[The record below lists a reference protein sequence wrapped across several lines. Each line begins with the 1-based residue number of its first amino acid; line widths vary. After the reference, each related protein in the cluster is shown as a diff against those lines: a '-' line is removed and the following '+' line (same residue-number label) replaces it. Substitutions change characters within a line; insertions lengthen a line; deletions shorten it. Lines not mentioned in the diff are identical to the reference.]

1 MSEPFPADTWTHVVL
16 NYRNN
21 ANSGETPLQS
31 SSNDTCASEFS
42 IYVNFIHRTD
52 KQSPG
57 HGTQAAIDNPYFST
71 EDGGK
76 GRLRIGDEGWGQIRP
91 FEIAKLKSNSRTLTE
106 SEIKALFLK
115 DAATAGFSTDK
126 VDDAIKKIANHM
138 AGQETLSASE
148 LNAMVHDFTKNS
160 VLIDTNEDLI
170 KSSLALVHTYETEG
184 GGPLFVNEN
193 TTTTQGG

>member
-21 ANSGETPLQS
+21 ANSGETPLQEC
-31 SSNDTCASEFS
+31 SNDTCASEFS
-42 IYVNFIHRTD
+42 IYVNLLGPTS
-52 KQSPG
+52 KSPG

-91 FEIAKLKSNSRTLTE
+91 FEIAKLKSYSRTLTE

-138 AGQETLSASE
+138 AGQETLSA
-148 LNAMVHDFTKNS
+148 
-160 VLIDTNEDLI
+160 
-170 KSSLALVHTYETEG
+170 
-184 GGPLFVNEN
+184 
-193 TTTTQGG
+193 